1 MHLRHVQQVA
11 ENLNEIMQKK
21 TDDGKIVQ
29 QSIRMVNPAGLYK
42 LEAVGKLP
50 YCVIISF
57 PI

>member
-1 MHLRHVQQVA
+1 MRHLQQVA
-11 ENLNEIMQKK
+11 ENLNKIMQKK

-29 QSIRMVNPAGLYK
+29 QSIRMVNKAGLYK

>member
-29 QSIRMVNPAGLYK
+29 QSIR
-42 LEAVGKLP
+42 
-50 YCVIISF
+50 
-57 PI
+57 